1 MKELNKIE
9 TYGTISKK
17 ELFATIEEPFCGT
30 ALVIESKFPF
40 PGYYHTVIP
49 EKEEL
54 RPISIFIVAAS
65 RLNEEK
71 LMRTSHEVK
80 KVFHKKFDAAS
91 GYITVFNE
99 RRSCI
104 RVKFLENYH
113 DIPRLVKMF
122 QHAGIRFLKYRSIK
136 PYQGLIKINR
146 YFIIENVSQGIY
158 KNIEEPEINYIEI
171 PVKLEWDTFEKI
183 TLEMKRNMEDNKFDA
198 AIGTIVRKNSIL
210 DIVRIYD
217 QKATA
222 EKLNLIKAK
231 YFDALKKLELI

>member
-1 MKELNKIE
+1 MKEQNKIE

-17 ELFATIEEPFCGT
+17 ELFATIEEPFSGS

-54 RPISIFIVAAS
+54 NPISIFIVAAN

-80 KVFHKKFDAAS
+80 KIFNKRFDAAP

-99 RRSCI
+99 RKSCI

-113 DIPRLVKMF
+113 DIPGLVKMF
-122 QHAGIRFLKYRSIK
+122 QQAGIRFLKYRPIK

-146 YFIIENVSQGIY
+146 YFIIEEVGPGVY

-171 PVKLEWDTFEKI
+171 PVKLEWDIFEKI

-198 AIGTIVRKNSIL
+198 AIGTIIRKNSIL

-217 QKATA
+217 QLVTI
-222 EKLNLIKAK
+222 EKLNNIRAK
-231 YFDALKKLELI
+231 YSDAIKKLEL